1 MVNDGARLAGG
12 TLVVPSGAVVAEN
25 GNFAVG
31 AGALVD
37 NQAGA
42 IWDFTGSGEVYWYDA
57 ATPLFTNEGTVTA
70 DAGTANTGLAL
81 SVNNTGTITALG
93 GTMQLGVNNVPSST
107 TTDLV
112 AGPLGSFHFSGSWT
126 IPGNVSAQNVGFAF
140 GTTTIGGALTASGA
154 VNVDHN
160 AGVTVAGTSSAGS
173 TSVFYGANF
182 TLNGPVAALGDVS
195 LYNTAALNLD
205 PATPQTLAI
214 GTLLLTNGST
224 LEGTDNL
231 VVNGLFT
238 WTSSSVNINGTITLL
253 GGAVV
258 SDGATLAGG
267 TLVAPSPI
275 TSTDGGGIIVSGGGT
290 VDPTPP
296 QTGTPPPPTPVY
308 LDGGTLAGS
317 GTLNSTLTNN
327 GLVTP
332 GGPGAAASVDLL
344 GDYSQTGSGVLQV
357 DIGSSYDV
365 LGVNGNINLGGTL
378 QVNALPGYTPTVK
391 DTFVILN
398 NEGSNP
404 INGTF
409 AGLPQCAT
417 FTTAAGL
424 VFQITYHG
432 GDGNDVAIT
441 ELNTPPSNLVLTPSA
456 TSITTASGLTLGGTF
471 VDPDDN
477 QTHVV
482 TVNWGDG
489 SPVSTVNLV
498 AGVFSFSG
506 LTHTY
511 TAASS
516 GQSGGV
522 YTVSAY
528 VTDSPGTV
536 SPTVSLPITVHLA
549 TTTTLAGSASP
560 AIYGQHVTFTATVSP
575 PSAIGIVTFSNG
587 ATVLGT
593 ASLNAGVATFNTSTL
608 PVGTDQITATYGG
621 DTNDSPST
629 SSVYN
634 QIVNPNTRVTL
645 SVSNTAPVVGQKV
658 LLRAGVSV
666 IAFGTSPAAGT
677 VSFYEGSTLLGTAAL
692 SNGVTSLSVP
702 FPVAG
707 PGVVTAVYAGQST
720 DSASTS
726 PGVNVTVGAD
736 TTKTVVTSSSSSPV
750 FGQSVSLTATVTV
763 VSPGTAAPS
772 AGDAVEFWDGT
783 PGTGTDLG
791 AGTWISAGKWTLT
804 TNSLAVGS
812 HPIQVVYTP
821 STSNINDLGSTSA
834 LLAVTV
840 KPDTTRTILQATY
853 SSPVFGQ
860 SDTLTATVTVVSPG
874 TAAPSAGD
882 AVEFWD
888 GTPGTGTDLG
898 AGTWISAGKWT
909 LTTNSLA
916 VGSHPIQ
923 AVYTPSSSNALASTS
938 ALLAV
943 TVKPD
948 VTKTAVTFVSTPAI
962 VGGTVNLVARISVV
976 SPGTATPSSSDSV
989 VFYDGNPASG
999 GTALGFGILSTTVVG
1014 QWTLPWS
1021 FTTTGVHSIFAVY
1034 SPGSANLNGSA
1045 ASANLTV
1052 GKDTTTTTL
1061 TTSGGSGSLGQP
1073 VTFTATIAVTSPGA
1087 GTPSGTVTFK
1097 DGATVLMSG
1106 VPVMNGV
1113 ATLTTSSLA
1122 KGTHSITAVYSG
1134 DSNENASTSAAVS
1147 EKILLATT
1155 VSLQSSNL
1163 HAAAGTVTYSATVS
1177 DVTPDTGALTGT
1189 VSFYYMTTSGPV
1201 LIGTAGL
1208 TSGVAKLKPS
1218 ATILSSGTYTIYAV
1232 YNGDSTHQTSSS
1244 SSMTQVLS

>member
-1 MVNDGARLAGG
+1 M
-12 TLVVPSGAVVAEN
+12 
-25 GNFAVG
+25 
-31 AGALVD
+31 
-37 NQAGA
+37 
-42 IWDFTGSGEVYWYDA
+42 
-57 ATPLFTNEGTVTA
+57 
-70 DAGTANTGLAL
+70 
-81 SVNNTGTITALG
+81 
-93 GTMQLGVNNVPSST
+93 
-107 TTDLV
+107 
-112 AGPLGSFHFSGSWT
+112 
-126 IPGNVSAQNVGFAF
+126 
-140 GTTTIGGALTASGA
+140 
-154 VNVDHN
+154 
-160 AGVTVAGTSSAGS
+160 
-173 TSVFYGANF
+173 
-182 TLNGPVAALGDVS
+182 
-195 LYNTAALNLD
+195 
-205 PATPQTLAI
+205 
-214 GTLLLTNGST
+214 
-224 LEGTDNL
+224 
-231 VVNGLFT
+231 
-238 WTSSSVNINGTITLL
+238 
-253 GGAVV
+253 
-258 SDGATLAGG
+258 
-267 TLVAPSPI
+267 
-275 TSTDGGGIIVSGGGT
+275 
-290 VDPTPP
+290 
-296 QTGTPPPPTPVY
+296 
-308 LDGGTLAGS
+308 
-317 GTLNSTLTNN
+317 
-327 GLVTP
+327 
-332 GGPGAAASVDLL
+332 
-344 GDYSQTGSGVLQV
+344 
-357 DIGSSYDV
+357 
-365 LGVNGNINLGGTL
+365 
-378 QVNALPGYTPTVK
+378 
-391 DTFVILN
+391 
-398 NEGSNP
+398 
-404 INGTF
+404 
-409 AGLPQCAT
+409 
-417 FTTAAGL
+417 
-424 VFQITYHG
+424 
-432 GDGNDVAIT
+432 
-441 ELNTPPSNLVLTPSA
+441 
-456 TSITTASGLTLGGTF
+456 
-471 VDPDDN
+471 
-477 QTHVV
+477 
-482 TVNWGDG
+482 
-489 SPVSTVNLV
+489 
-498 AGVFSFSG
+498 
-506 LTHTY
+506 
-511 TAASS
+511 
-516 GQSGGV
+516 
-522 YTVSAY
+522 
-528 VTDSPGTV
+528 
-536 SPTVSLPITVHLA
+536 
-549 TTTTLAGSASP
+549 
-560 AIYGQHVTFTATVSP
+560 
-575 PSAIGIVTFSNG
+575 
-587 ATVLGT
+587 
-593 ASLNAGVATFNTSTL
+593 
-608 PVGTDQITATYGG
+608 
-621 DTNDSPST
+621 
-629 SSVYN
+629 
-634 QIVNPNTRVTL
+634 
-645 SVSNTAPVVGQKV
+645 
-658 LLRAGVSV
+658 
-666 IAFGTSPAAGT
+666 
-677 VSFYEGSTLLGTAAL
+677 
-692 SNGVTSLSVP
+692 
-702 FPVAG
+702 
-707 PGVVTAVYAGQST
+707 
-720 DSASTS
+720 
-726 PGVNVTVGAD
+726 
-736 TTKTVVTSSSSSPV
+736 
-750 FGQSVSLTATVTV
+750 
-763 VSPGTAAPS
+763 
-772 AGDAVEFWDGT
+772 
-783 PGTGTDLG
+783 
-791 AGTWISAGKWTLT
+791 
-804 TNSLAVGS
+804 
-812 HPIQVVYTP
+812 
-821 STSNINDLGSTSA
+821 
-834 LLAVTV
+834 TV
-840 KPDTTRTILQATY
+840 KPDTTRTIVQATY

-962 VGGTVNLVARISVV
+962 VGGTVNLVARVSVV